1 MGAMVFRVYAPSLL
15 YAVGQGCILPVI
27 ALSAR
32 GLGASVAQAALV
44 ITLIGIGSLVT
55 NVPASLLVARLG
67 ERIAMIGA
75 ATWATAGMA
84 ACLAAGSLWIFAAGV
99 LMIGMAGSVFNLARQ
114 SYLTDAVP
122 LSHRARAMSG
132 LGGTLRIGLFIG
144 PFAGAA
150 AMHGLG
156 LAGAYWTG
164 LGAMVAATLVCIQIP
179 ELEGHGNAGR
189 RGTATGESATPR
201 HDAGAVTL
209 RGIIAAHWRI
219 YATVGL
225 GIVMISAVR
234 ATRQAVIPLWA
245 EQLGMDASATS
256 LIYGVSGAVDMLV
269 FYPAGK
275 VMDRKGRTWVA
286 VPCMLVMGVALALMP
301 LTGGPWTL
309 LLVAMLLGFGNGI
322 GSGIVMTLGAD
333 HSPAVGRPQFLGF
346 WRLIADAGVMGG
358 PVLLSAVTAVA
369 TLGTGV
375 LAVAAVSFAGAGLF
389 ASFIPRM
396 APPGSLDERRP
407 RRSG

>member
-1 MGAMVFRVYAPSLL
+1 MVFRVYAPALL
-15 YAVGQGCILPVI
+15 YAVGQGCVLPVI

-32 GLGASVAQAALV
+32 DLGASVAQAALV

-55 NVPASLLVARLG
+55 NIPASLLVARLG

-75 ATWATAGMA
+75 AAWATAGMA
-84 ACLAAGSLWIFAAGV
+84 ACLMAGNLGVFAAGI

-150 AMHGLG
+150 AMHWLG

-164 LGAMVAATLVCIQIP
+164 LVAMAAATLVCIGIP
-179 ELEGHGNAGR
+179 ELEGR
-189 RGTATGESATPR
+189 RRAPGPSGQ
-201 HDAGAVTL
+201 HDAGTVTL
-209 RGIIAAHWRI
+209 RGIVASHWRI

-225 GIVMISAVR
+225 GVVMISAVR

-256 LIYGVSGAVDMLV
+256 LVYGLSGAVDMLV

-286 VPCMLVMGVALALMP
+286 VPCLVLMGVALAVMP
-301 LTGGPWTL
+301 LTGTPWTL
-309 LLVAMLLGFGNGI
+309 LLVSMLLGFGNGI

-333 HSPAVGRPQFLGF
+333 HSPAIGRPQFLGF
-346 WRLIADAGVMGG
+346 WRLMADTGVMAG
-358 PVLLSAVTAVA
+358 PVLLSAVTAAA

-389 ASFIPRM
+389 AYFIPRA
-396 APPGSLDERRP
+396 APPGSLDGPRP
-407 RRSG
+407 RGTA

>member
-1 MGAMVFRVYAPSLL
+1 MVFRVYAPSLL

-132 LGGTLRIGLFIG
+132 LGGTLRIGLFLG

-150 AMHGLG
+150 AMHWLG

-189 RGTATGESATPR
+189 RATATGESSTPP

-225 GIVMISAVR
+225 GVVMISAVR

-256 LIYGVSGAVDMLV
+256 LVYGVSGAVDMLV

-309 LLVAMLLGFGNGI
+309 LLVAMVLGFGNGI

-346 WRLIADAGVMGG
+346 WRLIADAGVMTG

-375 LAVAAVSFAGAGLF
+375 VAVAVVSFAGAGLF
-389 ASFIPRM
+389 AYFIPRT

>member
-1 MGAMVFRVYAPSLL
+1 MVFRVYAPSLL

-32 GLGASVAQAALV
+32 DLGASVAQAALV

-67 ERIAMIGA
+67 ERVAMIGA
-75 ATWATAGMA
+75 ASWATLGMA
-84 ACLAAGSLWIFAAGV
+84 ACLAAGNLLVFAAGV

-150 AMHGLG
+150 AMHFLG
-156 LAGAYWTG
+156 LSGAYWTG
-164 LGAMVAATLVCIQIP
+164 LGAMVAATLVSIQIP
-179 ELEGHGNAGR
+179 ELEGHDTAGR
-189 RGTATGESATPR
+189 QGAATGEPGR
-201 HDAGAVTL
+201 DQHDAGSVTL
-209 RGIIAAHWRI
+209 RGIVAAHWRI

-225 GIVMISAVR
+225 GVVMISAVR

-245 EQLGMDASATS
+245 EQLGMDASSTS
-256 LIYGVSGAVDMLV
+256 LVYGVSGAIDMLV

-286 VPCMLVMGVALALMP
+286 VPCMLVMGIALALMP

-346 WRLIADAGVMGG
+346 WRLISDAGVMGG
-358 PVLLSAVTAVA
+358 PVLLSAVTAAA
-369 TLGTGV
+369 TLGAGV
-375 LAVAAVSFAGAGLF
+375 VAVAVVSLAGAGLF
-389 ASFIPRM
+389 AYFIPRA

-407 RRSG
+407 RRAG

>member
-1 MGAMVFRVYAPSLL
+1 MVFRVYAPSLL
-15 YAVGQGCILPVI
+15 YAVGQGCVLPVI

-32 GLGASVAQAALV
+32 DLGASVAQAALV

-75 ATWATAGMA
+75 AAWATAGMA
-84 ACLAAGSLWIFAAGV
+84 ACLAAGSLWVFAAGV

-150 AMHGLG
+150 AMHFLG
-156 LAGAYWTG
+156 LSGAYWTG
-164 LGAMVAATLVCIQIP
+164 LGAMVAATLVSIRIP
-179 ELEGHGNAGR
+179 ELEGHGRSASGPAPPTAGR
-189 RGTATGESATPR
+189 ARPG
-201 HDAGAVTL
+201 HDGGAVTL
-209 RGIIAAHWRI
+209 HGIIAAHWRI

-301 LTGGPWTL
+301 LTGGPLTL

-333 HSPAVGRPQFLGF
+333 HSPAIGRPQFLGF
-346 WRLIADAGVMGG
+346 WRLISDAGVMAG
-358 PVLLSAVTAVA
+358 PVLLSAVTAAA
-369 TLGTGV
+369 TLGAGV
-375 LAVAAVSFAGAGLF
+375 VAVAVVSFAGAGLF
-389 ASFIPRM
+389 AYFIPRA

-407 RRSG
+407 RGTG

>member
-1 MGAMVFRVYAPSLL
+1 MVFRVYAPSLL

-84 ACLAAGSLWIFAAGV
+84 ACLAAGSLWIFATGV

-189 RGTATGESATPR
+189 RGTATGASATPQ

-225 GIVMISAVR
+225 GVVMISAVR

-256 LIYGVSGAVDMLV
+256 LVYGVSGAVDMLV

-346 WRLIADAGVMGG
+346 WRLIADAGVMTG

-375 LAVAAVSFAGAGLF
+375 LAVAVVSFAGAGLF
-389 ASFIPRM
+389 AYFIPRA

>member
-1 MGAMVFRVYAPSLL
+1 MVFRVYAPSLL
-15 YAVGQGCILPVI
+15 YAIGQGCVLPVI

-44 ITLIGIGSLVT
+44 ITLIGVGSLVT

-75 ATWATAGMA
+75 AAWATAGMA
-84 ACLAAGSLWIFAAGV
+84 ACLAAGTLWVFAAGI

-150 AMHGLG
+150 AMHWLG
-156 LAGAYWTG
+156 PPGAYWTG
-164 LGAMVAATLVCIQIP
+164 LGAMAAATLVSIGIP
-179 ELEGHGNAGR
+179 ELEAHGQPPGAG
-189 RGTATGESATPR
+189 GTEPATGSTG
-201 HDAGAVTL
+201 HDAGPITL
-209 RGIIAAHWRI
+209 RGIIASHWRI

-245 EQLGMDASATS
+245 EHVGLDASATS

-286 VPCMLVMGVALALMP
+286 VPCMIVMGVALALMP

-346 WRLIADAGVMGG
+346 WRLISDAGVMGG
-358 PVLLSAVTAVA
+358 PVLLSAVTAAA
-369 TLGTGV
+369 TLGAGV
-375 LAVAAVSFAGAGLF
+375 VAVAAVSFAGAGLF
-389 ASFIPRM
+389 AYFIPRQ

-407 RRSG
+407 RGAG